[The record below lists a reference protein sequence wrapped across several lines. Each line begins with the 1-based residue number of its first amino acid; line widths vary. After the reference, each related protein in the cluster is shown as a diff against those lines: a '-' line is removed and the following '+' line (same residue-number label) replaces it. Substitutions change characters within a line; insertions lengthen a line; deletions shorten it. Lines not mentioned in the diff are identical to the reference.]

1 VSALVL
7 ALRALRYFVPFLV
20 LSVIAYSPLL
30 LWIVFRTSAP
40 TDAAQAQS
48 LLRLTWIVAALA
60 WVPQFVLVGG
70 VAPAVR
76 ALAAGA
82 PLSQVGA
89 LGHGLVGFVR
99 MLLPCL
105 LVAVAAAV
113 GSLALVVPGL
123 ALVVLLSLT
132 GASTER
138 GLPGPLLDSI
148 AVVRSRLGLVTL
160 VVVAIVVVDLA
171 IAVAAQLIFAAPIP
185 KKTVAKQLDAILATY
200 QVVLYVI
207 AGGLVIVSPVVA
219 SVLAAIRVSRR

>member
-1 VSALVL
+1 VSVLVL

-20 LSVIAYSPLL
+20 LSVIAYAPLL
-30 LWIVFRTSAP
+30 LLVLRSSAP
-40 TDAAQAQS
+40 TDAAAAQG
-48 LLRLTWIVAALA
+48 LLRFAWVVGASA

-148 AVVRSRLGLVTL
+148 AAVRARLGLVTL
-160 VVVAIVVVDLA
+160 VVIAIVAVDLA

-185 KKTVAKQLDAILATY
+185 KKTVPKQLDAILATY
-200 QVVLYVI
+200 QVVLYVV
-207 AGGLVIVSPVVA
+207 AGGLVVISPIVA
-219 SVLAAIRVSRR
+219 SVLAAIRVSKR